1 MDDKRVILHIEDEEE
16 IFELVVEILS
26 HPQVEIVSAQDGPA
40 GLKMASELHP
50 DLILLDIMLPEM
62 DGFQVYE
69 HLQESPETAKI
80 PVVMLTAK
88 SRPHERIRAR
98 TIQGLE
104 GYVGKP
110 FGVMDLRR
118 HVEKNLGVS
127 YKDIAK

>member
-16 IFELVVEILS
+16 IVELVVEILS
-26 HPQVEIVSAQDGPA
+26 HPQVEIISAPDGVT
-40 GLKMASELHP
+40 GLKLAAERLP

-69 HLQESPETAKI
+69 GLQASEDTANI
-80 PVVMLTAK
+80 PVVILTAK

-98 TIQGLE
+98 TIEGLE

-110 FGVMDLRR
+110 FGVIDLRQ
-118 HVEKNLGVS
+118 HVERSLGVR
-127 YKDIAK
+127 YQDPGT

>member
-16 IFELVVEILS
+16 IFELVVEILG
-26 HPQVEIVSAQDGPA
+26 HPQLEIISASDGTS
-40 GLKMASELHP
+40 GLKMAFERRP

-69 HLQESPETAKI
+69 HLQASPETAAI

-98 TIQGLE
+98 TIEGLE

-110 FGVMDLRR
+110 FGVRDLRQ
-118 HVEKNLGVS
+118 HVERNLCVT
-127 YKDIAK
+127 YQDTK